1 MWTLYSKYPTQ
12 KDRPELF
19 SEEEKEIIKKAY
31 SSVRRWLHTPV
42 THITSVQMKRF
53 RKYIVDKE
61 QQPQA
66 STSKCDPSSW
76 PGDDSELLAASQA
89 VEDTI
94 KQFEPPVR
102 PKQPEPAV
110 RPKKPEPAVRP
121 KQPEPPVR
129 PKKLEPAVR
138 PKKPEPAVRPKQ
150 PEPPVRP
157 KQPEP
162 PGQLTESPST
172 AQDHEGQ
179 PFPTESPLSD
189 SPVELEGWVRLWE
202 NPNGIPSADISW
214 LKDHNERGLFTPVQ
228 IYKDKS
234 GLFRR
239 RRVMKSDRMWFYPE
253 EPPGY
258 VRVLLKCPR
267 GDQCLGRGR
276 NVHLYKSG
284 YHHRVRHICDVST
297 WYTMLTEVLCCG
309 PCTKAARSGEG
320 GTMGRWLAW
329 DAAILSQLSEAHQA
343 MFPAILTSKR
353 GVDRTVVR
361 LLRDRTEGNTMVK
374 VWRQI
379 QENHVEEYLQ
389 RKDLYTTL
397 LMTVVKPGGIVS
409 ALRHTFQA
417 PPPPRELPSARL
429 LRHAFLLAEANNVQ
443 DYRSQILSTFGTVL
457 KMDSTKKVV
466 KKLSG
471 EGGGSAE
478 WFTSIGNEHSQIV
491 SFVLTCEE
499 STEKLKPMCLGV
511 MERFRLAN
519 QPVPKIIYVDRG
531 CCRAQGP
538 TALGILFQP
547 WVDNGMVVRLDIFH
561 WIHRFDAAIRTES
574 HSKYAA
580 FKSALAGG
588 VLAYNR
594 SDLELLIKA
603 MRAKDPAT
611 LMTVSDEDIV
621 RLSTLP
627 GSTSNTTCEGSH
639 WELRKHSGSSIWP
652 LRS

>member
-1 MWTLYSKYPTQ
+1 MSMKMA
-12 KDRPELF
+12 
-19 SEEEKEIIKKAY
+19 S
-31 SSVRRWLHTPV
+31 PV
-42 THITSVQMKRF
+42 IRV
-53 RKYIVDKE
+53 INPD
-61 QQPQA
+61 
-66 STSKCDPSSW
+66 
-76 PGDDSELLAASQA
+76 
-89 VEDTI
+89 
-94 KQFEPPVR
+94 
-102 PKQPEPAV
+102 EPAV

-234 GLFRR
+234 GLFREATG
-239 RRVMKSDRMWFYPE
+239 DEIGP
-253 EPPGY
+253 
-258 VRVLLKCPR
+258 VLE
-267 GDQCLGRGR
+267 GISVWVEDR

-309 PCTKAARSGEG
+309 PCTKASRSGEG

-574 HSKYAA
+574 HS
-580 FKSALAGG
+580 SMLH
-588 VLAYNR
+588 
-594 SDLELLIKA
+594 S
-603 MRAKDPAT
+603 
-611 LMTVSDEDIV
+611 S
-621 RLSTLP
+621 
-627 GSTSNTTCEGSH
+627 
-639 WELRKHSGSSIWP
+639 LR
-652 LRS
+652 